1 MKTIQFLVMSF
12 FLPVL
17 LMAQSV
23 SDPRF
28 EVRLEHTLFPGKDGP
43 LIFFDQHHY
52 NAFSLSGQYKG
63 FADVAKAEGY
73 RLEDHKTV
81 ISAENLAKANVF
93 VTVNA
98 LSHPSDWDLPN
109 ASIYSEEEIETLY
122 RWVHDDGG
130 GLFIITDEMPSAG
143 AVGSLAERF
152 GFNVINGVTH
162 RMDGQAELFNREIG
176 NLLPSAVTDR
186 EGRKINQVRCWVGSG
201 FIPPQEAEVFSIL
214 GDAYRLY
221 LPSKTKD
228 MEHTIQPD
236 IPYIS
241 GVNLANGA
249 LLKCGNGRVC
259 IFADA
264 SPFTALLK
272 GINSEKRGMNHM
284 DAQDHVGLLRN
295 ILEWLSQP

>member
-1 MKTIQFLVMSF
+1 MKTVQLLIMSF
-12 FLPVL
+12 LLPAL

-23 SDPRF
+23 SDPHF
-28 EVRLEHTLFPGKDGP
+28 DVRLEQALFPGKDGP
-43 LIFFDQHHY
+43 RILFDQHHY

-63 FADVAKAEGY
+63 FADVAQAEGY
-73 RLEDHKTV
+73 RLEDHKAV
-81 ISAENLAKANVF
+81 INAENLTKAKIF

-109 ASIYSEEEIETLY
+109 ASIYSEEEIEALY

-143 AVGSLAERF
+143 SVGRLAERF

-186 EGRKINQVRCWVGSG
+186 EGRRINQVRCWVGSG

-228 MEHTIQPD
+228 MEHTIPPD

-241 GVNLANGA
+241 GINLANGA

-259 IFADA
+259 IFANA

>member
-1 MKTIQFLVMSF
+1 MKTVQFLVTSF
-12 FLPVL
+12 FLPAL
-17 LMAQSV
+17 LVAQSV
-23 SDPRF
+23 SDPHF
-28 EVRLEHTLFPGKDGP
+28 EVRLEQPLFPGKDGP
-43 LIFFDQHHY
+43 LILFDQHHY

-73 RLEDHKTV
+73 LLEDYKRL
-81 ISAENLAKANVF
+81 ISAENLAKAKIF

-109 ASIYSEEEIETLY
+109 PSIYSEEEIEALY

-130 GLFIITDEMPSAG
+130 GLFIITDQMPSAG
-143 AVGSLAERF
+143 AVGLLAERF

-162 RMDGQAELFNREIG
+162 RMDGQAELFNRTIG
-176 NLLPSAVTDR
+176 NLLPSAVTNR
-186 EGRKINQVRCWVGSG
+186 EGRRVNQLRCWVGSG
-201 FIPPQEAEVFSIL
+201 FIAPEEAEVFSVL

-228 MEHTIQPD
+228 MEHAIQPD

-241 GVNLANGA
+241 GSNLANGA

-272 GINSEKRGMNHM
+272 GINSEKRGMNHV
-284 DAQDHVGLLRN
+284 DGQDHIHLLRN
-295 ILEWLSQP
+295 ILEWLSQL